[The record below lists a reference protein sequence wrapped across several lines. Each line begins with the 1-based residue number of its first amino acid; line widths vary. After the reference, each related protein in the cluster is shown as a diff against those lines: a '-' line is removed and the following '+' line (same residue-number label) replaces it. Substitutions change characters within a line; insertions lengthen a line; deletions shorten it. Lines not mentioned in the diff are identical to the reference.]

1 MMEKNLK
8 QLEQTESLCPVCH
21 KLIPA
26 RIVTDQRE
34 VFLDKECKEH
44 GHFVGSVWTD
54 YELYSHSY
62 RFQEFFAANESQSA
76 EVHPSELVVYENL
89 EIGLQQRTCLA
100 LLEVTDRCNLG
111 CPVCIANSANAQGDL
126 PLSQIESTL
135 ESLIE
140 KSGNGIPIQISGG
153 EPTLREDLPQIV
165 SLTKKLRFKFIE
177 VNTNGIEIG
186 RRPDLAWLLADSGLD
201 GIYLQFDG
209 LNGSVHE
216 ALRGKDLLR
225 LKQKAIE
232 HCQDVGMSVTLAS
245 TIVKGV
251 NEDQIWPIIEYGVS
265 KGALGVNF
273 QPFTQS
279 GRFPDVLSDPLK
291 KVTASDIIRA
301 VETQSGA
308 RILAE
313 EFVPIPCQDNRCALI
328 VYCLIERGKL
338 VPLNRKIEPPAIL
351 DHYAR
356 LSSWEEILTATEKA
370 LFARSGDGEIGERYS
385 FENRSCCSTEK
396 RLFPEGY
403 FSIGCHDFMDITN
416 FDLARAQK
424 CCLHE
429 ITPDGKVF
437 PFCLYNIL
445 RSLGQ
450 TAR

>member
-1 MMEKNLK
+1 MRETNFH

-26 RIVTDQRE
+26 RIVTDHRE

-62 RFQEFFAANESQSA
+62 RFQDFFAANESQSA
-76 EVHPSELVVYENL
+76 EVHPSEWVVFEDF
-89 EIGLQQRTCLA
+89 EIELQQRTCLA

-111 CPVCIANSANAQGDL
+111 CPVCIADSTGAWGDL
-126 PLSQIESTL
+126 PLAQIESAL

-140 KSGNGIPIQISGG
+140 TGGNGIPIQISGG

-165 SLTKKLRFKFIE
+165 SLTRKLRFKFIE

-186 RRPDLAWLLADSGLD
+186 RRPDLAWQLADSGLD

-216 ALRGKDLLR
+216 TLRGKDLLS

-232 HCQDVGMSVTLAS
+232 NCLDVGMSVTLAS

-251 NEDQIWPIIEYGVS
+251 NEDQIWPIIGYGVS

-279 GRFPDVLSDPLK
+279 GRFPDVFSDPLG

-313 EFVPIPCQDNRCALI
+313 DFVPIPCQDNRCALI
-328 VYCLIERGKL
+328 VYCLVEGKEL
-338 VPLNRKIEPPAIL
+338 VPLNRKIEPRFML
-351 DHYAR
+351 EHYAK
-356 LSSWEEILTATEKA
+356 LSSWEEILRAAEA
-370 LFARSGDGEIGERYS
+370 NLSVPSG
-385 FENRSCCSTEK
+385 CCDTGRGNSSESKLYCSPEK
-396 RLFPEGY
+396 RLFPDGY

-416 FDLARAQK
+416 FDLARAKK

-445 RSLGQ
+445 RSSGQ
-450 TAR
+450 QT

>member
-1 MMEKNLK
+1 MERR
-8 QLEQTESLCPVCH
+8 QLVR
-21 KLIPA
+21 
-26 RIVTDQRE
+26 RI
-34 VFLDKECKEH
+34 
-44 GHFVGSVWTD
+44 
-54 YELYSHSY
+54 
-62 RFQEFFAANESQSA
+62 
-76 EVHPSELVVYENL
+76 
-89 EIGLQQRTCLA
+89 
-100 LLEVTDRCNLG
+100 
-111 CPVCIANSANAQGDL
+111 
-126 PLSQIESTL
+126 
-135 ESLIE
+135 
-140 KSGNGIPIQISGG
+140 G
-153 EPTLREDLPQIV
+153 EPLVDPEAID
-165 SLTKKLRFKFIE
+165 
-177 VNTNGIEIG
+177 G
-186 RRPDLAWLLADSGLD
+186 RLDDLAWQLADSGLD

-216 ALRGKDLLR
+216 TLRGKDLLS

-232 HCQDVGMSVTLAS
+232 NCQDVGMSVTLAS

>member
-1 MMEKNLK
+1 MTETNLR
-8 QLEQTESLCPVCH
+8 QLEQTESLCPVCY

-26 RIVTDQRE
+26 RIVTDQKE
-34 VFLDKECKEH
+34 VFLDRVCRDH
-44 GHFVGSVWTD
+44 GHFIGSVWTD
-54 YELYSHSY
+54 YDLYLYSY
-62 RFQEFFAANESQSA
+62 RFQDFCNDNKSQRA
-76 EVHPSELVVYENL
+76 EVRPSEWVVFEDL
-89 EIGLQQRTCLA
+89 EIELQQRTCLA

-111 CPVCIANSANAQGDL
+111 CPVCIADSTSARGDL
-126 PLSQIESTL
+126 PLAQIESAL
-135 ESLIE
+135 KSLIE
-140 KSGNGIPIQISGG
+140 TSGRGIPIQISGG

-186 RRPDLAWLLADSGLD
+186 RRPDLAWQLADSGLD

-216 ALRGKDLLR
+216 TLRGKDLLG

-232 HCQDVGMSVTLAS
+232 NCLDVGMSVTLAS

-251 NEDQIWPIIEYGVS
+251 NEDQIWPIIGYGVS
-265 KGALGVNF
+265 QGALGVNF

-279 GRFPDVLSDPLK
+279 GRFPDVFSDPLG

-313 EFVPIPCQDNRCALI
+313 DFVPIPCQDNRCALI
-328 VYCLIERGKL
+328 VYCLVEGKEV
-338 VPLNRKIEPPAIL
+338 VPLNRKIEPRFML
-351 DHYAR
+351 EHYAK
-356 LSSWEEILTATEKA
+356 LSSWEEILRAAEA
-370 LFARSGDGEIGERYS
+370 NLSVPSG
-385 FENRSCCSTEK
+385 CCDTGRGNSSESKLYCSPEK
-396 RLFPEGY
+396 RLFPDGY

-416 FDLARAQK
+416 FDLARAKK

-445 RSLGQ
+445 RSSGQ
-450 TAR
+450 QT